1 MQAATDSGKHQSSP
15 AAGILSLLSWRHF
28 FVRDLVCVKRA
39 RNALEGPK
47 QLVRHVVQQSVPYK
61 LALKVRAFNE
71 CLLYSQGEQ
80 KIIIVI
86 VLGVIFAE
94 CGCITRVNETSKFGK
109 ESSDNAAIS
118 VLFVFWPRNYE
129 NLVAKNLR
137 ELGMFSRSIGPISAL
152 SHGFA
157 KYGQESG
164 FFADGSES
172 GKGATLFIFP
182 IGSDRWEIYCPTHP
196 ILTTSDLFPRLV
208 IGILIILMCCMSKA
222 AYFAPELAAAVR
234 GVVLV
239 GH

>member
-1 MQAATDSGKHQSSP
+1 MTKLVVASRSNVTKLAQ
-15 AAGILSLLSWRHF
+15 
-28 FVRDLVCVKRA
+28 LVCVKRA

-61 LALKVRAFNE
+61 LALKLRAFNE

-129 NLVAKNLR
+129 NLVAKNVR

-157 KYGQESG
+157 KVHHVIRRGDNARIICSTDKNPDFSPMDLRAG
-164 FFADGSES
+164 KARLSSFFPLDLIDGR
-172 GKGATLFIFP
+172 FIAPRTPSLPPAIYFL
-182 IGSDRWEIYCPTHP
+182 GS
-196 ILTTSDLFPRLV
+196 
-208 IGILIILMCCMSKA
+208 
-222 AYFAPELAAAVR
+222 
-234 GVVLV
+234 
-239 GH
+239 